1 MISSGET
8 KMKEPVE
15 ASMKESGTIY
25 QCNGSI
31 TIRNK
36 IKSKLTTYSS

>member
-15 ASMKESGTIY
+15 DSMKESGTLY

-31 TIRNK
+31 KLRNE
-36 IKSKLTTYSS
+36 IKLITYSN